1 MSSDEST
8 TDETSQPSANR
19 RRKRWI
25 VAGVAAAVAAALA
38 VSAPTLLRMA
48 AQAEARDSITKA
60 FDSAA
65 ESPLGGFAV
74 NSKGQTSRTGGGYGP
89 GDVQAFGNDPLLSRA
104 EALTSLGRAEDFD
117 PLLLLQ
123 RTEEREADCPS
134 TAAGSQVRLKRIDET
149 LTFTGCAASGA
160 VSNLKVWRGDRE
172 LDTSFTTW
180 FSREGLDFLR
190 GFAID
195 GAATDRLYQLE
206 ITPQR
211 VSMALVD
218 PGRPE
223 ACVVNRWTWFV
234 DADGV
239 SLDTLACEKA
249 AKDPFGTE
257 PLSAADFASY
267 ATVGDWDPSASLE
280 AMTDA
285 LTAAGAAPEARLES
299 ARLTLAGPSGDVPV
313 LTASGGGHDAVV
325 PLLASD
331 QPRLEAAEKRA
342 PDVLG
347 TPWPERAAGW
357 TLTATPP
364 GPIGEAGARYR
375 KGETTVT
382 ATMLPREPLPPN
394 WYAWLTE
401 NTHPGT
407 NVGDATCGGPLSL
420 SLPFSMD
427 SCHVPVA
434 RGALIVSTEKYDYDG
449 RDAILPPMGELAT
462 AIVKEVSK

>member
-8 TDETSQPSANR
+8 TDDPPQEPP
-19 RRKRWI
+19 KRLLRWWI
-25 VAGVAAAVAAALA
+25 LAGVAAAVAVALA
-38 VSAPTLLRMA
+38 VSAPTLLRN
-48 AQAEARDSITKA
+48 QAEAVARDSIIKA

-65 ESPLGGFAV
+65 ESSLGGFAV
-74 NSKGQTSRTGGGYGP
+74 NSEGVTSHTGGGYGP

-104 EALTSLGRAEDFD
+104 EALTSLGRGEDFD
-117 PLLLLQ
+117 PKLLLQ
-123 RTEEREADCPS
+123 RIEEREADCPS
-134 TAAGSQVRLKRIDET
+134 TASGSQVRLKRIDET
-149 LTFTGCAASGA
+149 LTFTGCTAPGA
-160 VSNLKVWRGDRE
+160 VSNLKVWRGDRQ

-211 VSMALVD
+211 VSMALAD

-239 SLDTLACEKA
+239 SLDNLACEKA
-249 AKDPFGTE
+249 SKDPWGTE
-257 PLSAADFASY
+257 PMADADFAPY
-267 ATVGDWDPSASLE
+267 ATVGDWDPAASLDE
-280 AMTDA
+280 MAGA
-285 LTAAGAAPEARLES
+285 LAAAGAAPEARLKS

-313 LTASGGGHDAVV
+313 LTASGGGYDAVV
-325 PLLASD
+325 ALLASD
-331 QPRLEAAEKRA
+331 QPRLEAAEQRA
-342 PDVLG
+342 PGVLG
-347 TPWPERAAGW
+347 KPWPEQAAGW
-357 TLTATPP
+357 TLTATPA

-375 KGETTVT
+375 KGEFTVT
-382 ATMLPREPLPPN
+382 ATMAPLEPLPPN
-394 WYAWLTE
+394 WYDWLSE
-401 NTHPGT
+401 NTYPGT
-407 NVGDATCGGPLSL
+407 KEGDATCGGPLSL
-420 SLPFSMD
+420 GLPFSMD
-427 SCHVPVA
+427 SCHIPVA
-434 RGALIVSTEKYDYDG
+434 GGALIVSTEKYDRDI